1 MAMKTPMTRKAA
13 LSAAALAALGS
24 LLAGCSAGSETAQ
37 PSPSPST
44 SAAKVTSEDLGK
56 ALDRLVFKGT
66 GAKSTDG
73 GACLVR
79 AAQDKKLSDAA
90 QAYIVGKGSDDI
102 AAVANGLREVSAMDA
117 AIMLSPELRDKFDAC
132 VDAVI
137 PPTAAP
143 GATTSKDGKDQVYA
157 PPKQGQ
163 ELPQARQPD
172 LTPKFPVPQGTSI
185 NSSSQLT
192 VGLVSTFSSYAL
204 NEDQKKTYAASGEC
218 LAGVVFQAGFSQET
232 LRFLAGGAPIGAGSI
247 SDFLPNE
254 EDKKIWK
261 SKDFTSALVDCTAS
275 ATTKGRKA

>member
-1 MAMKTPMTRKAA
+1 MKTPMTRKAA
-13 LSAAALAALGS
+13 LSAAALAVLGS

-56 ALDRLVFKGT
+56 ALDRLVFQGT

-79 AAQDKKLSDAA
+79 AVQDKKLSDAA

-137 PPTAAP
+137 PPTPAP

-185 NSSSQLT
+185 NSSSQLAA
-192 VGLVSTFSSYAL
+192 GLVSMFSSFAL

-218 LAGVVFQAGFSQET
+218 LAGVVFQVGFSQET
-232 LRFLAGGAPIGAGSI
+232 LRFLAGGASIGAGSI
-247 SDFLPNE
+247 SDFLPKD

-275 ATTKGRKA
+275 AKV

>member
-13 LSAAALAALGS
+13 LSAAALAVLGS

-56 ALDRLVFKGT
+56 ALDRLVFQGT

-79 AAQDKKLSDAA
+79 AVQDKKLSDAA

-137 PPTAAP
+137 PPTPAP

-192 VGLVSTFSSYAL
+192 AGLVSTFSSYAL

-232 LRFLAGGAPIGAGSI
+232 LRFLAGGASIGAGSI
-247 SDFLPNE
+247 SDFLPKD

-275 ATTKGRKA
+275 AKV

>member
-13 LSAAALAALGS
+13 LSAAALAVLGS

-37 PSPSPST
+37 PSLSPST
-44 SAAKVTSEDLGK
+44 SAAKVTGEDLGK
-56 ALDRLVFKGT
+56 ALDRLVFQGT
-66 GAKSTDG
+66 GAKSIDG

-102 AAVANGLREVSAMDA
+102 AAVANGLREVNAMEA

-137 PPTAAP
+137 PPTPAP
-143 GATTSKDGKDQVYA
+143 GATTSKDGKDGKDQVYV

-192 VGLVSTFSSYAL
+192 AGLVSTFSSYAL

-232 LRFLAGGAPIGAGSI
+232 LRFLAGGASIGAGSI
-247 SDFLPNE
+247 SDFLPKD

-275 ATTKGRKA
+275 AKV

>member
-13 LSAAALAALGS
+13 LSAAALAVLGS

-44 SAAKVTSEDLGK
+44 SAAKVTSQDLGK
-56 ALDRLVFKGT
+56 ALDRLVFQGT
-66 GAKSTDG
+66 GAKSADG
-73 GACLVR
+73 GVCLVR
-79 AAQDKKLSDAA
+79 AVQDKKLSDAA
-90 QAYIVGKGSDDI
+90 LAYIVGKGSDDI

-137 PPTAAP
+137 PPTPAP

-192 VGLVSTFSSYAL
+192 AGLVSTFSSYAL

-232 LRFLAGGAPIGAGSI
+232 LRFLAGGASIGAGSI
-247 SDFLPNE
+247 SDFLPKD

-275 ATTKGRKA
+275 AKV

>member
-13 LSAAALAALGS
+13 MSAAALAVLGS

-37 PSPSPST
+37 PSPNPST
-44 SAAKVTSEDLGK
+44 SSAKVTSGDLGK
-56 ALDRLVFKGT
+56 ALDRLVFQGT

-79 AAQDKKLSDAA
+79 AVQDKKLSDAA
-90 QAYIVGKGSDDI
+90 QAYIVVKGSDDI
-102 AAVANGLREVSAMDA
+102 AAVANGLREVSEMDA
-117 AIMLSPELRDKFDAC
+117 AIMLSPELREKFDAC

-137 PPTAAP
+137 PPTPAP
-143 GATTSKDGKDQVYA
+143 GATTSKDGKDQVYS

-185 NSSSQLT
+185 NSSTQLT
-192 VGLVSTFSSYAL
+192 AGLVSMFSSYAL

-232 LRFLAGGAPIGAGSI
+232 LRFLAGGAPLGAGSI
-247 SDFLPNE
+247 SDFLPKD
-254 EDKKIWK
+254 EDKNIWK
-261 SKDFTSALVDCTAS
+261 SKDFTSALVDCTAN
-275 ATTKGRKA
+275 TKV

>member
-13 LSAAALAALGS
+13 LSAAALAVLGS

-56 ALDRLVFKGT
+56 ALDRLVFQGT

-117 AIMLSPELRDKFDAC
+117 AIMLSPELGDKFDVC

-137 PPTAAP
+137 PPTPAP
-143 GATTSKDGKDQVYA
+143 DATTGKDGKDGKDQVYV
-157 PPKQGQ
+157 PPNQGQ

-185 NSSSQLT
+185 SSSSQLT
-192 VGLVSTFSSYAL
+192 AGLVSTFSAYAL
-204 NEDQKKTYAASGEC
+204 NEDQKKTYAASGAC

-247 SDFLPNE
+247 SDFLPKD

-275 ATTKGRKA
+275 ANV

>member
-13 LSAAALAALGS
+13 LSAAALAVLGS

-56 ALDRLVFKGT
+56 ALDRLVFQGT

-79 AAQDKKLSDAA
+79 AVQDKKLSDAA

-137 PPTAAP
+137 PPTPAP

-192 VGLVSTFSSYAL
+192 ARLVSTFSSYAL

-232 LRFLAGGAPIGAGSI
+232 LRFLAGGASIGAGSI
-247 SDFLPNE
+247 SDFLPKD

-275 ATTKGRKA
+275 AKV

>member
-44 SAAKVTSEDLGK
+44 SAAKVTSENLGK
-56 ALDRLVFKGT
+56 ALDRLVFQGT
-66 GAKSTDG
+66 GAKSADG

-79 AAQDKKLSDAA
+79 AVEDKKLSDAA

-117 AIMLSPELRDKFDAC
+117 SIMLSPELRDKFDAC

-137 PPTAAP
+137 PPTPAP
-143 GATTSKDGKDQVYA
+143 FATTSKDGKDGKDQVYV

-172 LTPKFPVPQGTSI
+172 LTPKFPVPQGASI

-192 VGLVSTFSSYAL
+192 AGLVSTFSSYAL
-204 NEDQKKTYAASGEC
+204 NEDQKKTYAASGAC

-232 LRFLAGGAPIGAGSI
+232 LRFLAGGAPIGTGSI
-247 SDFLPNE
+247 SDFLPKD

-275 ATTKGRKA
+275 AKV

>member
-1 MAMKTPMTRKAA
+1 MKTLMTRKAA
-13 LSAAALAALGS
+13 LSAAALAVLGS
-24 LLAGCSAGSETAQ
+24 LLAGCSGGPEAAQ
-37 PSPSPST
+37 PSPSAST
-44 SAAKVTSEDLGK
+44 AKVASEDLGK
-56 ALDRLVFKGT
+56 ALDRLVFQGT

-79 AAQDKKLSDAA
+79 AVQDKKLSDTG

-102 AAVANGLREVSAMDA
+102 AAVANGLREVSVMDA
-117 AIMLSPELRDKFDAC
+117 AILLSPELRDKFDAC

-137 PPTAAP
+137 LPTPTP
-143 GATTSKDGKDQVYA
+143 GATAGTDGKDQVYA

-192 VGLVSTFSSYAL
+192 AGLVSMFSSYAL
-204 NEDQKKTYAASGEC
+204 NEDQKKTYEASGEC

-232 LRFLAGGAPIGAGSI
+232 LRFLAGGASIGAGSI
-247 SDFLPNE
+247 SDFLPKE
-254 EDKKIWK
+254 EDKTIWK
-261 SKDFTSALVDCTAS
+261 SRDFTAALVDCTAS
-275 ATTKGRKA
+275 ATPKNGKA

>member
-13 LSAAALAALGS
+13 LSAAALAVLGS

-56 ALDRLVFKGT
+56 ALDRLVFQGT
-66 GAKSTDG
+66 GAKSADG

-79 AAQDKKLSDAA
+79 AVQDKKLSDAA

-137 PPTAAP
+137 PPTPAP

-192 VGLVSTFSSYAL
+192 AGLVSTFSSYAL

-232 LRFLAGGAPIGAGSI
+232 LRFLAGGASIGAGSI
-247 SDFLPNE
+247 SDFLPKD

-275 ATTKGRKA
+275 AKV

>member
-1 MAMKTPMTRKAA
+1 MTRKAA
-13 LSAAALAALGS
+13 LSAAALAVLGS

-44 SAAKVTSEDLGK
+44 SAAKVTSEVLGK
-56 ALDRLVFKGT
+56 ALDRLVFQGT

-79 AAQDKKLSDAA
+79 AVQDKKLSDAA

-137 PPTAAP
+137 PPTPAP

-185 NSSSQLT
+185 NSSSQLAA
-192 VGLVSTFSSYAL
+192 GLVSMFSSFAL

-232 LRFLAGGAPIGAGSI
+232 LRFLAGGASIGAGSI
-247 SDFLPNE
+247 SDFLPKD

-275 ATTKGRKA
+275 AKV

>member
-13 LSAAALAALGS
+13 LSAAALAVLGS

-56 ALDRLVFKGT
+56 ALDRLVFQGT

-79 AAQDKKLSDAA
+79 AAQDNKLSDAA

-137 PPTAAP
+137 PPTPAP

-172 LTPKFPVPQGTSI
+172 LTPKFPLPQGTSI

-192 VGLVSTFSSYAL
+192 AGLVSTFSSYAL

-232 LRFLAGGAPIGAGSI
+232 LRFLAGGASIGAGSI
-247 SDFLPNE
+247 SDFLPKD

-275 ATTKGRKA
+275 AKV

>member
-13 LSAAALAALGS
+13 LSAAALAVLGT

-56 ALDRLVFKGT
+56 ALDRLVFQGT
-66 GAKSTDG
+66 GAKSADG

-79 AAQDKKLSDAA
+79 AVQDKKLSDAA

-102 AAVANGLREVSAMDA
+102 AAVANGLGEVSAMDA

-137 PPTAAP
+137 PPTPAP
-143 GATTSKDGKDQVYA
+143 GATTSKDGKDQVYV

-192 VGLVSTFSSYAL
+192 AGLVSTFSSYAL
-204 NEDQKKTYAASGEC
+204 NEDQKKTYAASGAC

-232 LRFLAGGAPIGAGSI
+232 LRFLAGGAPIGTGSI
-247 SDFLPNE
+247 SDFLPKD

-275 ATTKGRKA
+275 AKV

>member
-13 LSAAALAALGS
+13 LSAAALAVLGS

-44 SAAKVTSEDLGK
+44 SAAKVTSENLGK
-56 ALDRLVFKGT
+56 ALDRLVFQGT
-66 GAKSTDG
+66 GAKSADG

-79 AAQDKKLSDAA
+79 AVEDKKLSDAA

-117 AIMLSPELRDKFDAC
+117 SIMLSPELRDKFDAC

-137 PPTAAP
+137 PPTPAP
-143 GATTSKDGKDQVYA
+143 FATTSKDGKDGKDQVYV

-172 LTPKFPVPQGTSI
+172 LTPKFPVPQGASI

-192 VGLVSTFSSYAL
+192 AGLVSTFSSYAL
-204 NEDQKKTYAASGEC
+204 NEDQKKTYAASGAC

-232 LRFLAGGAPIGAGSI
+232 LRFLAGGAPIGTGSI
-247 SDFLPNE
+247 SDFLPKD

-275 ATTKGRKA
+275 AKV

>member
-1 MAMKTPMTRKAA
+1 MAMKTPMTRMAA
-13 LSAAALAALGS
+13 LSAAALAVLGS
-24 LLAGCSAGSETAQ
+24 LLAGCSADAETAQ

-44 SAAKVTSEDLGK
+44 SAAKVASEDLGK
-56 ALDRLVFKGT
+56 ALDRLVFQGT

-73 GACLVR
+73 GACRGPRCPGQEALGRR
-79 AAQDKKLSDAA
+79 AGLHRGQG
-90 QAYIVGKGSDDI
+90 QRRH
-102 AAVANGLREVSAMDA
+102 AAVADGLREVSEMDA

-137 PPTAAP
+137 PPTPAPAP

-185 NSSSQLT
+185 NSSTQLT
-192 VGLVSTFSSYAL
+192 AGLVSMFSSYAL

-232 LRFLAGGAPIGAGSI
+232 LRFLAGGAPLGAGSI

-261 SKDFTSALVDCTAS
+261 SKDFTSALVDCAAS
-275 ATTKGRKA
+275 AKV

>member
-13 LSAAALAALGS
+13 LSAAALAVLGS
-24 LLAGCSAGSETAQ
+24 LLAGCSGGSETAE
-37 PSPSPST
+37 PSSSPST
-44 SAAKVTSEDLGK
+44 SAAKVTSGDLGK
-56 ALDRLVFKGT
+56 ALDRLVFQGT

-79 AAQDKKLSDAA
+79 AVQDKKLSDAA

-137 PPTAAP
+137 PPTTAP
-143 GATTSKDGKDQVYA
+143 GATASKDQAYA

-185 NSSSQLT
+185 NASSQLT
-192 VGLVSTFSSYAL
+192 AGLVSMFSSYAL

-218 LAGVVFQAGFSQET
+218 LAGVVFQARFSQET
-232 LRFLAGGAPIGAGSI
+232 LRFLAGGASIGVGSI
-247 SDFLPNE
+247 SDFLPKD
-254 EDKKIWK
+254 EDTLIWK

-275 ATTKGRKA
+275 AKV

>member
-13 LSAAALAALGS
+13 LSAAALAVLGS

-56 ALDRLVFKGT
+56 ALDRLVFQGT

-79 AAQDKKLSDAA
+79 AAQDKKLSDTA

-137 PPTAAP
+137 PPTPAP
-143 GATTSKDGKDQVYA
+143 FATTSKDGKDQVYV

-192 VGLVSTFSSYAL
+192 AGLVSTFSSYAL
-204 NEDQKKTYAASGEC
+204 NEDQKKTYAASGAC

-232 LRFLAGGAPIGAGSI
+232 LRFLAGGAPIGTGSI
-247 SDFLPNE
+247 SDFLPKD

-275 ATTKGRKA
+275 ANV

>member
-1 MAMKTPMTRKAA
+1 MKTPMTRKAA
-13 LSAAALAALGS
+13 LSAAALAVLGS
-24 LLAGCSAGSETAQ
+24 LLTGCSGGSEAAQ
-37 PSPSPST
+37 PSPSPSAST
-44 SAAKVTSEDLGK
+44 AKVTSEDLGK
-56 ALDRLVFKGT
+56 ALDRLVFQGT

-79 AAQDKKLSDAA
+79 AVQDKKLSDAA
-90 QAYIVGKGSDDI
+90 QAYIVGKGSDDL
-102 AAVANGLREVSAMDA
+102 AAVANDLREVSAMDA
-117 AIMLSPELRDKFDAC
+117 AILLSPELRDKFDAC

-137 PPTAAP
+137 PPTPIP
-143 GATTSKDGKDQVYA
+143 GATASKDGKDQVYA

-192 VGLVSTFSSYAL
+192 AGLVSMFSSYAL
-204 NEDQKKTYAASGEC
+204 NEDQRKTYTASGEC

-232 LRFLAGGAPIGAGSI
+232 LRFLAGGASIGAGSI
-247 SDFLPNE
+247 SDFLPKD

-261 SKDFTSALVDCTAS
+261 SKDFTSALVDCTAN
-275 ATTKGRKA
+275 AKI

>member
-1 MAMKTPMTRKAA
+1 MKTLMTRKVA
-13 LSAAALAALGS
+13 LSAAALAVLGS
-24 LLAGCSAGSETAQ
+24 LLAGCSGGSEAAQ
-37 PSPSPST
+37 PSPSASA

-56 ALDRLVFKGT
+56 ALDRLVFQGT

-73 GACLVR
+73 GTCLVR
-79 AAQDKKLSDAA
+79 AVQDQKLSDAA
-90 QAYIVGKGSDDI
+90 QAYIAGKGSDDI

-117 AIMLSPELRDKFDAC
+117 AILLSPELRDKFGAC

-137 PPTAAP
+137 PPTPPP
-143 GATTSKDGKDQVYA
+143 GATASKDGKDQAYA

-192 VGLVSTFSSYAL
+192 AGLVSMFSSYAL

-232 LRFLAGGAPIGAGSI
+232 LRFLAGGASIGAGSI
-247 SDFLPNE
+247 SDFLPKD
-254 EDKKIWK
+254 EDKLIWK

-275 ATTKGRKA
+275 AKI